1 MTRPSYFSPE
11 RLDSFIAELISAYE
25 TTGSPPSISMPER
38 HGWTNEELSR
48 IRRELRK
55 LTAIRIPNAA
65 DAEDIIQDTL
75 LTLIHSCQK
84 ECLEKDPLA
93 WSAGVLRNKI
103 GNYYRKGR
111 YRAKLETGE
120 AEPRHDRPQ
129 SGAAAVS
136 PEIDLLREE
145 LRNVIAGAV
154 ERLPS
159 AQKTAIK
166 MLIAGLKPG
175 EIAAKMSPERYQTVI
190 NHLHRGRKKLALEL
204 TRHGF
209 GGMHEM
215 KRSAGKKKRTRD
227 KDENEAVESSAC

>member
-1 MTRPSYFSPE
+1 MTRPSYYLPE
-11 RLDSFIAELISAYE
+11 RLDSFIAELISAYK
-25 TTGSPPSISMPER
+25 TTIDAPPLSSPKR
-38 HGWTNEELSR
+38 NTWTDEELSR

-55 LTAIRIPNAA
+55 LTALRVPNAA

-75 LTLIHSCQK
+75 LTLIHSCPR
-84 ECLEKDPLA
+84 ECLEKDPIA

-111 YRAKLETGE
+111 YRAKRETVE
-120 AEPRHDRPQ
+120 TEIRHDRPQ
-129 SGAAAVS
+129 SGTTVS
-136 PEIDLLREE
+136 PERDLLQEE
-145 LRNVIAGAV
+145 LRNIIAGAV
-154 ERLPS
+154 ESLPR

-190 NHLHRGRKKLALEL
+190 NHLHRGRKKLAQEL

-209 GGMHEM
+209 GGMYEM
-215 KRSAGKKKRTRD
+215 KRSPGEKKRTMDKRD
-227 KDENEAVESSAC
+227 KNEAAESA

>member
-1 MTRPSYFSPE
+1 MTRPAYFSPE
-11 RLDSFIAELISAYE
+11 CLDSFIAELIIAYE
-25 TTGSPPSISMPER
+25 PTNDAQPLSTPEL

-55 LTAIRIPNAA
+55 VISLRVPNAA
-65 DAEDIIQDTL
+65 DAEDIVQDTL
-75 LTLIHSCQK
+75 LTLIHSCPR

-120 AEPRHDRPQ
+120 TELEQGWSQ
-129 SGAAAVS
+129 SGTAVS
-136 PEIDLLREE
+136 PERDLLQEE

-154 ERLPS
+154 ERLPR

-175 EIAAKMSPERYQTVI
+175 EIAVKMSPERYQTVI
-190 NHLHRGRKKLALEL
+190 NHLHRGRKNLAKEL

-215 KRSAGKKKRTRD
+215 RRSQGEKKRTRD
-227 KDENEAVESSAC
+227 QNESAESA